1 MLNINLQGKTAL
13 VTGASGQLGRT
24 ICRTLADCGADII
37 LHYHKNKAKAEE
49 IAADIREK
57 YGVRTYVVSADVGD
71 LDSVMAMRERVK
83 SDFTMPDI
91 VVAAAVEQ
99 YTWVSVLEQDIRD
112 YEGQFR
118 TCVLH
123 NVNLA
128 KAFVPHMIEKHY
140 GKYVGINTECAM
152 RCAEGESAYDAAK
165 RGMDGVLRV
174 LAKEVGRYGIT
185 VNQVAPGWTIS
196 DRDRENHTESAPDY
210 ERGVPMRRRGTDA
223 EIAAAVAFL
232 SSGLSDFIT
241 GVYLPVCGGA
251 EMPCI

>member
-1 MLNINLQGKTAL
+1 MLNINLQRKTAL

-37 LHYHKNKAKAEE
+37 LHCHKNKAKAEE

-71 LDSVMAMRERVK
+71 LGSVTAMRDSIQ
-83 SDFTMPDI
+83 SDFNLPDI

-99 YTWVSVLEQDIRD
+99 YEWVSVLEQDIRD

-152 RCAEGESAYDAAK
+152 RCAETESAYDAAK

-196 DRDRENHTESAPDY
+196 DRDRENHTESSPDY
-210 ERGVPMRRRGTDA
+210 ERTIPMRRRGTDF

-232 SSGLSDFIT
+232 SSNLSDFIT